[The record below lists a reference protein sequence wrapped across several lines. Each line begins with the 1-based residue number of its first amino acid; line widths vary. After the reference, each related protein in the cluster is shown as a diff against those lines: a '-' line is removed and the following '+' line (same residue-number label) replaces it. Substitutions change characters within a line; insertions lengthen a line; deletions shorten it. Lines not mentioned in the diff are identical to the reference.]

1 MILNIANQ
9 SGENGLMLE
18 PSLIQKIVSS
28 INNSV
33 EKLQN
38 ENKKPVL
45 ITAPA
50 IRKDISLMLRQHID
64 NVDVLSFTELPDD
77 KKIDVVATI
86 NLDQED
92 TN

>member
-1 MILNIANQ
+1 
-9 SGENGLMLE
+9 
-18 PSLIQKIVSS
+18 
-28 INNSV
+28 
-33 EKLQN
+33 
-38 ENKKPVL
+38 
-45 ITAPA
+45 
-50 IRKDISLMLRQHID
+50 MLRQLID